1 MRLDVQERRAQSG
14 QTCRRAA
21 EGVAQQRRV
30 LRSGIAPGK
39 AARPPRPQPAP
50 HRGRLRL
57 PARVPAPAAAAL
69 ASELGRE
76 RRARPLQQVALG
88 NRVWFFCFARGAART
103 WAAAATTGA
112 RELESRDPRPKG
124 RSGRR
129 KAPARLH
136 ALQPRRASQ
145 ATVAVA
151 ASVSW
156 RGLPKLPQFIP
167 AESKNRGA
175 LMGGLFSWG
184 NRDRGGA
191 TERAQPFPGKQLLGI
206 CSGN

>member
-1 MRLDVQERRAQSG
+1 MSRSAGL
-14 QTCRRAA
+14 RAA
-21 EGVAQQRRV
+21 KLAGGRRRGW
-30 LRSGIAPGK
+30 LSSAGCCARGSRPGR
-39 AARPPRPQPAP
+39 RPGRPAP
-50 HRGRLRL
+50 NPPPTAGGCGSRL
-57 PARVPAPAAAAL
+57 AS
-69 ASELGRE
+69 SELGRE

-175 LMGGLFSWG
+175 LTGGLFSWG